1 MNSNSILNFGS
12 YDFYILW
19 AITFGFLVSFSIFG
33 KEKIKSKKALDFAFN
48 LLLIAFF
55 IVLTLDILALVI
67 PEEFSKLEFSKLL
80 NMSDL
85 KNDSSGEL
93 KYSLILVI
101 RVIPLLFILA
111 AWIIGPAAFN
121 IKTFFAQGELKNTD
135 IKDSDDENL

>member
-111 AWIIGPAAFN
+111 PAAFN

>member
-55 IVLTLDILALVI
+55 IVLTLDILAL
-67 PEEFSKLEFSKLL
+67 
-80 NMSDL
+80 
-85 KNDSSGEL
+85 
-93 KYSLILVI
+93 
-101 RVIPLLFILA
+101 
-111 AWIIGPAAFN
+111 
-121 IKTFFAQGELKNTD
+121 
-135 IKDSDDENL
+135 